1 MEELEGLGKSSF
13 LWLGLYLV
21 LILYD
26 YYRNRNYRTF
36 LIYELQFETPP
47 RRLKKLFLTH
57 NFYNICGK
65 RITEAVLYPKLIHF
79 LFLCLPFCREP
90 GEN

>member
-13 LWLGLYLV
+13 LWFGLYLV

-26 YYRNRNYRTF
+26 YYRNRNYSSF

-47 RRLKKLFLTH
+47 HRLKKLSLTH
-57 NFYNICGK
+57 NFYNICDK
-65 RITEAVLYPKLIHF
+65 KITEAVLYPKFIHF
-79 LFLCLPFCREP
+79 LFLYLLLCREP
-90 GEN
+90 GQN